1 MKSLLAIVFAAAC
14 AAPPAYVNV
23 AHVRDNI
30 GDVIA
35 HDGANHRSIVSM
47 GHTTNDAATVFTKND
62 EGARHEESWVHG
74 ANGWSM
80 ASTKDAMR

>member
-1 MKSLLAIVFAAAC
+1 MKSLLAIVLTAAC

-35 HDGANHRSIVSM
+35 HDSSNHRTIVSM
-47 GHTTNDAATVFTKND
+47 GHTTNDAATVFTKSD
-62 EGARHEESWVHG
+62 DGTRHEESWVHG
-74 ANGWSM
+74 TNGWTQ
-80 ASTKDAMR
+80 AAPNGAMR